1 MIGAERKTV
10 YVWLFV
16 SELRKEGADLSL
28 VTEVRQSVSSLSWR
42 QISFGCLRPAIF
54 ECTHLNSENPI
65 EQTVQ
70 LGSPHLPLN

>member
-1 MIGAERKTV
+1 M

-16 SELRKEGADLSL
+16 REPRKEGADLSL
-28 VTEVRQSVSSLSWR
+28 VTEVRQSISSLSWR

-54 ECTHLNSENPI
+54 ACTHLIPENPI

-70 LGSPHLPLN
+70 LGSSHLPLN